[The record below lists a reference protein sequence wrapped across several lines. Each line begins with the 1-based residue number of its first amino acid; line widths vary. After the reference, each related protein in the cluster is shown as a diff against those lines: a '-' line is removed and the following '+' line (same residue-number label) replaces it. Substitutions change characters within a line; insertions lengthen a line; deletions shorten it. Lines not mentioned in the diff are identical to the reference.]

1 VGSDRQLAAPIVITP
16 ATELASA
23 AAGYRRRVRRASV
36 AIVGGLIGALVVT
49 AVLPTTV
56 PSERSGLLIG
66 AGIVLA
72 AALVWFFLVPRTLF
86 AAHRIFAASL
96 LAQASLLAVIA
107 LSGGIGSRQFPY
119 YLLPILVQI
128 LGGQVGRTVVLG
140 GIAALGIVGMSAVQ
154 SNGGDT
160 GTARDIAVTRLL
172 ELATITGFASLAAGT
187 TGGAR
192 RELAA
197 RAVSLAGETEANYLL
212 AVTDPLTGLYNRRFM
227 TDELHRLVARSERQ
241 KSALAILAIDIDGL
255 KTVNDTHGHA
265 AGDDVLRAAGDAI
278 REGLRAS
285 DIGVR
290 VGGDEFIALLA
301 GAGEDDLQ
309 IVRSR
314 IRSAFGRR
322 PTALDADLSFGLAM
336 WSPGLS
342 AEGLLE
348 RGDAKLYEAKR
359 ERQRTGMATKEA

>member
-1 VGSDRQLAAPIVITP
+1 MTTAE
-16 ATELASA
+16 TELASA
-23 AAGYRRRVRRASV
+23 AAAYRRRVRRASV
-36 AIVGGLIGALVVT
+36 AIVGGLVSALVVT
-49 AVLPTTV
+49 AVLPTTA
-56 PSERSGLLIG
+56 PPDRSGLLAG
-66 AGIVLA
+66 AGIILA
-72 AALVWFFLVPRTLF
+72 AALVWFFLVPRTF
-86 AAHRIFAASL
+86 FGAHRIFAASL

-128 LGGQVGRTVVLG
+128 LGGQVGRTVLLG
-140 GIAALGIVGMSAVQ
+140 GVAALGIVGMAAVQ
-154 SNGGDT
+154 AGGGDLE
-160 GTARDIAVTRLL
+160 TARDITVTRLL

-197 RAVSLAGETEANYLL
+197 RTVSLAGETEVNYLL

-227 TDELHRLVARSERQ
+227 TDELDRLIARSARQ
-241 KSALAILAIDIDGL
+241 ESPLAILAIDIDGL

-301 GAGEDDLQ
+301 GAGEDDTQ

-322 PTALDADLSFGLAM
+322 PTALGTDLSFGLAI

-342 AEGLLE
+342 AQALLE
-348 RGDAKLYEAKR
+348 RVDVKLYEAKR
-359 ERQRTGMATKEA
+359 ERSGEGSDPETTARR